1 MGLLLAVVGAIAFS
15 GKAIVAKLMY
25 RHGVDAITVLG
36 LRMLLAL
43 PAFLLMAWWGGRGQ
57 PALSAAQ
64 WRMVALLGFTGY
76 YLASLLDFAG
86 LQFISASLER
96 LILYLNPTLVLLIGV
111 LRFGHRVSARQLVAM
126 ATSYAGIL
134 LVFGHELASTP
145 AGGPGATTALGAGL
159 VFASAL
165 SYAIYLA
172 YGGELVK
179 ALGSLRLV
187 GLASTVACALAI
199 TQFLVLRTEVLG
211 AIPSPVWWLSVLN
224 ASLCTVLPVLAVM
237 MAIERLGAPLAAQ
250 AGMIGPLATLLMG
263 AVFLGEPL
271 NAWIGAGTLL
281 VLAGVALLARA
292 R

>member
-1 MGLLLAVVGAIAFS
+1 
-15 GKAIVAKLMY
+15 
-25 RHGVDAITVLG
+25 
-36 LRMLLAL
+36 
-43 PAFLLMAWWGGRGQ
+43 
-57 PALSAAQ
+57 
-64 WRMVALLGFTGY
+64 
-76 YLASLLDFAG
+76 

-111 LRFGHRVSARQLVAM
+111 LRFGQRVSARQLAAM

-134 LVFGHELASTP
+134 LVFGHEMTSAP
-145 AGGPGATTALGAGL
+145 AGPTAATALGAGL

-172 YGGELVK
+172 YAGELVK

-187 GLASTVACALAI
+187 GLASSVACALAI
-199 TQFLVLRTEVLG
+199 GQFLLLRHGVI
-211 AIPSPVWWLSVLN
+211 ASIPTPVWWLSLLN